1 MTGEQLKRILYAAG
15 ISQTELAEKL
25 GTTQQNL
32 YGALKAQDIKTGL
45 LERLCE
51 VLNVKMS
58 FFYPDDYD
66 HGGGSSKSA
75 HSATAVGLGNIATT
89 GASDDMVRQLLSQ
102 NQQLIDIIKNN
113 L

>member
-1 MTGEQLKRILYAAG
+1 MTGERLKHILYAAG

-32 YGALKAQDIKTGL
+32 YGALKAQDIKTGF
-45 LERLCE
+45 LEKLCE

-66 HGGGSSKSA
+66 HDGSFKSA

>member
-1 MTGEQLKRILYAAG
+1 MTGIQLKSILYKTG
-15 ISQTELAEKL
+15 LTQIELAEKM
-25 GTTQQNL
+25 GMSQQNFNKSL
-32 YGALKAQDIKTGL
+32 MVKDIKTGF
-45 LERLCE
+45 LEKLCE

-66 HGGGSSKSA
+66 RGGGSFKSA
-75 HSATAVGLGNIATT
+75 HSATAVGSENTATT

>member
-1 MTGEQLKRILYAAG
+1 MTGIQLKSILYKTG
-15 ISQTELAEKL
+15 LTQIELAEKM
-25 GTTQQNL
+25 GMSQQNFNKSL
-32 YGALKAQDIKTGL
+32 MVKDIKTGF
-45 LERLCE
+45 LEKLCE

-66 HGGGSSKSA
+66 RGGGSFGSA
-75 HSATAVGLGNIATT
+75 NSATAVGSGNTATT

>member
-1 MTGEQLKRILYAAG
+1 MTGKQLKGILYTTG
-15 ISQTELAEKL
+15 LQQIELAEKM
-25 GTTQQNL
+25 GMSQQNFNKSL
-32 YGALKAQDIKTGL
+32 MVQDVKTGF

-51 VLNVKMS
+51 VLDVKMS

-66 HGGGSSKSA
+66 CGGGSSKSA
-75 HSATAVGLGNIATT
+75 HSATAVGSGNTATT

-102 NQQLIDIIKNN
+102 NQQLIDIIKKN

>member
-1 MTGEQLKRILYAAG
+1 MTGEQLKRILYTAG
-15 ISQTELAEKL
+15 IPQTELAKKL
-25 GTTQQNL
+25 GTSQQNL
-32 YGALKAQDIKTGL
+32 YAVLKSQDIKTGL

-51 VLNVKMS
+51 VLDVKMS

>member
-1 MTGEQLKRILYAAG
+1 MTGVQLKSILFKTG
-15 ISQTELAEKL
+15 LTQIELAEKM
-25 GTTQQNL
+25 GMSQQNFNK
-32 YGALKAQDIKTGL
+32 ALMVKDIKTGL

-66 HGGGSSKSA
+66 HDGSFKSA
-75 HSATAVGLGNIATT
+75 HSATAVGSGNIATT

>member
-1 MTGEQLKRILYAAG
+1 MTGERLKRILYTAG
-15 ISQTELAEKL
+15 IPQTELAKKL
-25 GTTQQNL
+25 GTSQQNL
-32 YGALKAQDIKTGL
+32 YAVLKSQDIKTGF

-51 VLNVKMS
+51 VLDVKMA

-66 HGGGSSKSA
+66 HDGGSFSSA
-75 HSATAVGLGNIATT
+75 HSATAVGSGNTATT

-102 NQQLIDIIKNN
+102 NQQLIDIIKKN

>member
-1 MTGEQLKRILYAAG
+1 MTGERLKHILYAAG

-32 YGALKAQDIKTGL
+32 YGALKAQDIKTGF

-51 VLNVKMS
+51 VLDVKMS
-58 FFYPDDYD
+58 FFYPDDYN
-66 HGGGSSKSA
+66 HGGGQFNTA
-75 HSATAVGLGNIATT
+75 HSATAVGSGNTATT
-89 GASDDMVRQLLSQ
+89 GASDEMVRQLLLQ

>member
-1 MTGEQLKRILYAAG
+1 MTGKQLKGILYTTG
-15 ISQTELAEKL
+15 LQQIELAEKM
-25 GTTQQNL
+25 GMSQQNFNKSL
-32 YGALKAQDIKTGL
+32 MVQDVKTGF

-51 VLNVKMS
+51 VLDVKMS

-66 HGGGSSKSA
+66 RGGGSFGSA
-75 HSATAVGLGNIATT
+75 NSATAVGSGNTATT

-102 NQQLIDIIKNN
+102 NQQLIDIIKKN